1 MDNQEKEKRHY
12 YGETAMIADIE
23 MQFVRYVEPGVEEW
37 SFEANGKEQTY
48 QRHING

>member
-1 MDNQEKEKRHY
+1 MESFIKDQVRYY
-12 YGETAMIADIE
+12 YGEWKLVANIW

-48 QRHING
+48 QRHVN